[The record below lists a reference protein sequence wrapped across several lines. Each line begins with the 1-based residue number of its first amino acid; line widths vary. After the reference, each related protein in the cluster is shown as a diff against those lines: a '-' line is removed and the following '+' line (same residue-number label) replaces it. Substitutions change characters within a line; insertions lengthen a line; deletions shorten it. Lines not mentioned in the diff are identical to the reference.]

1 MFSSSQFDGGFMAS
15 QSTQMG
21 DGTPSAAKTRD
32 SHGLVPATVKM
43 ISQASQS
50 GDEKSKFAING
61 VDVTNV
67 TVVGMVSDIVEKVT
81 DMGFIIDDGTGRIG
95 CKRWVS
101 DGFDKMEAEAI
112 QDGKYVRVNGHL
124 NSYQGTTNLV
134 AFSVRPVTNF
144 DEVTFHHIDCI
155 YSYLQNTKTKLPQKG
170 ESSFS
175 TPVKTEPNG
184 FQTSSMDHLSK
195 QYSIDGLKD
204 CDQLVLECLKQS
216 SDMGQEKGMHV
227 DEVCKH
233 LKLPLEKIK
242 ESVRS
247 LEDEGLIYSTIDEFH
262 YKAT

>member
-155 YSYLQNTKTKLPQKG
+155 YSYLQNTKTKL
-170 ESSFS
+170 
-175 TPVKTEPNG
+175 
-184 FQTSSMDHLSK
+184 SK